1 MKHASWT
8 APQRSRRDRLAC
20 LIARPIA
27 PAIALITIGVMG
39 AWIEG
44 SGWEPAIAQTPQ
56 RAEPAIAPPSSAPNS
71 ASPQAKPAAKPNPGN
86 WQRTLILWGAV
97 GVGGLGALGGVMWL
111 LRQSLNADHLDWDRA
126 ESIDPDLSD
135 PGLGD
140 LGLGDP
146 GLGDPGLGDPGL
158 ANPVNHQHHQPVAT
172 SPAPIGEP
180 PAPAAVSAPQ
190 PASSPAPKPATR
202 RFPWQSSAPPQTEPA
217 EPDSIAPPPAAAT
230 APPAPPPTTSL
241 ASVALPSPA
250 ALSPTRIMQPSAIE
264 RAIQNLQSDQA
275 ADRRKAIWELGQRG
289 DSRALRP
296 LMEVL
301 LNGDSKQRSLA
312 IAALSAISS
321 RVLEPT
327 LEAMSLALRDS
338 NPDVRTNAIRD
349 LSQVYEQVTR
359 LSQMMGMAARDSDRQ
374 VQETAAW
381 ALGKLE
387 QIRVIA
393 ETVQSGQPLPT
404 HQTER
409 DGLAEGL
416 ALLENNRPVEA
427 APLLESAIRHKP
439 SDADAHLALAQALEA
454 RGAIAQAFYETLTA
468 RDLYAYQGR
477 LDAAQAIEQAWRDR
491 GLDPDRAAYHVALA
505 NQLMQEAQWEQ
516 AQQELDLALTN
527 NPHQPDAHLS
537 LARLHRA
544 QHRSIEALA
553 HLQQARDLY
562 IAMGDRVAADRL
574 QSLL

>member
-8 APQRSRRDRLAC
+8 APQRPLRDR
-20 LIARPIA
+20 IAHQIA
-27 PAIALITIGVMG
+27 PAIALIAIGAIG
-39 AWIEG
+39 AGVDG
-44 SGWEPAIAQTPQ
+44 SAWGPAIAQTPQ
-56 RAEPAIAPPSSAPNS
+56 QAQPAIAPA
-71 ASPQAKPAAKPNPGN
+71 ASPSPAPKAASPKNAKPKAGN
-86 WQRTLILWGAV
+86 WQRTVVLWGAV
-97 GVGGLGALGGVMWL
+97 GVGGLGALGGLMWL
-111 LRQSLNADHLDWDRA
+111 LRASLNADHLDWDRA
-126 ESIDPDLSD
+126 EPIDA
-135 PGLGD
+135 D
-140 LGLGDP
+140 LGEPVGDR
-146 GLGDPGLGDPGL
+146 L
-158 ANPVNHQHHQPVAT
+158 VAAP
-172 SPAPIGEP
+172 PAPAIEP
-180 PAPAAVSAPQ
+180 PAPIAAPN
-190 PASSPAPKPATR
+190 PAPAPSAVTSPPPATR
-202 RFPWQSSAPPQTEPA
+202 RFPWQSSSARKA
-217 EPDSIAPPPAAAT
+217 EPDPIAPEPAAPSPPAP
-230 APPAPPPTTSL
+230 APPAPTTTL
-241 ASVALPSPA
+241 AATVPLPSPA

-264 RAIQNLQSDQA
+264 RAIQNLQSDHA

-312 IAALSAISS
+312 IAALSAIGS

-416 ALLENNRPVEA
+416 ALLENNRPSEA
-427 APLLESAIRHKP
+427 APLLEAAIRQKP

-491 GLDPDRAAYHVALA
+491 GLDPDRATYRIALA
-505 NQLMQEAQWEQ
+505 NQLMQESQWEQ
-516 AQQELDLALTN
+516 AQQELDLALTE

-562 IAMGDRVAADRL
+562 VAMGDRVAADRL